1 VVIHSQVAAATD
13 VTLTVGDASVTR
25 SLEFAPGSPA
35 RLAVSVKEGSAAAPV
50 LTLIVRVLDDL
61 NNTARDAPV
70 SVRVERNSS
79 SRIESLQIRGTA
91 ELIVRSKRAEV
102 VLFTA
107 SASGL
112 QPGLTTVSF
121 IPPAAG
127 VWTRRAQAVHE
138 AFMHGW
144 MAYKRYAWGGDELK
158 PVSKSRSNWLGG
170 VGMQI
175 LDVLDTLWLL
185 DEREEF
191 DEATEFVS
199 HLNFDKVKEAAS
211 TFELTIR
218 AIGGLL
224 SAHSLSGRKVFLDKA
239 LLLGERML
247 SAFAT
252 PSRLPAPLVFV
263 GPSTPPMGVKEK
275 IRKSMRQH
283 VVLADAGSIQLE
295 WRYLSRQTGD
305 PRFEAASDAAFDVIQ
320 AAAAGTHLLP
330 VYLSAAGQKKVE
342 LQQSKI
348 SMGAM
353 GDSYYEYLLK
363 QYQQTGE
370 IKYWRKWVKS
380 VETMEASMV
389 VNSTSG
395 AMLGDIVPVSDSGKK
410 GLHRKQDHLAC
421 FVPGM
426 LVHGAHNAPAEA
438 PLSSHRQ
445 QELVDLADRLVK
457 HCVWVHTQTA
467 KGLAPDHWQ
476 MHLDGRL
483 EIPAGGRH
491 SLLRPET
498 VESLFYLFRYTGD
511 EQYRQM
517 GWKIFEAINQ
527 HARVE
532 AGFAT
537 IDNVMVEDLE
547 ARDDMQSFFLSET
560 LKYLYLL
567 FSPQDQLDLSQF
579 VLNTEAHPLRI

>member
-1 VVIHSQVAAATD
+1 LCA
-13 VTLTVGDASVTR
+13 
-25 SLEFAPGSPA
+25 
-35 RLAVSVKEGSAAAPV
+35 GSAMSAENLQQGPASPHGARCTGLHDDTV
-50 LTLIVRVLDDL
+50 LTAMPMLYPRADGLGDSCFG
-61 NNTARDAPV
+61 
-70 SVRVERNSS
+70 SVCAGGTEQSAQQVEL
-79 SRIESLQIRGTA
+79 LQIRGKA
-91 ELIVRSKRAEV
+91 ELVVRSKRAEV
-102 VLFTA
+102 ALFTA
-107 SASGL
+107 SAPGL
-112 QPGLTTVSF
+112 QPGLATVSF
-121 IPPAAG
+121 IPPVES

-144 MAYKRYAWGGDELK
+144 LAYKRYAWGGDELK

-175 LDVLDTLWLL
+175 LDVLDMLWLL

-199 HLNFDKVKEAAS
+199 NLSFDKVRAAAS

-224 SAHSLSGRKVFLDKA
+224 SAHSLSGRGVFLDKA
-239 LLLGERML
+239 QLLGERML

-263 GPSTPPMGVKEK
+263 GPGTPPIGVKEK
-275 IRKSMRQH
+275 IRKSLRQH

-305 PRFEAASDAAFDVIQ
+305 ARFEEAADAAFDVIQ
-320 AAAAGTHLLP
+320 TAAAGMPLLP

-363 QYQQTGE
+363 QYQQTGDM
-370 IKYWRKWVKS
+370 KYWEKWMQA
-380 VETMEASMV
+380 VESMEASMV
-389 VNSTSG
+389 VNFTAG

-426 LVHGAHNAPAEA
+426 LVHGAHSAPAEA
-438 PLSSHRQ
+438 PLSPHRQ
-445 QELVDLADRLVK
+445 QELVDLADRLAK
-457 HCVWVHTQTA
+457 HCVWVHTQMVT
-467 KGLAPDHWQ
+467 GLAPDHWQ
-476 MHLDGRL
+476 MHVDGRL
-483 EIPAGGRH
+483 EVPAGGRH

-498 VESLFYLFRYTGD
+498 VESLFYLFHYTGD
-511 EQYRQM
+511 EQYRAM
-517 GWKIFEAINQ
+517 GWTIFEAINQ

-537 IDNVMVEDLE
+537 IDNVMVEDPE
-547 ARDDMQSFFLSET
+547 PRDDMQSFYLSET

-567 FSPQDQLDLSQF
+567 FSPQDQLDLSQV